1 MRMMVGHDSLDV
13 KIEMSLEMSQ
23 QRELATG
30 ARECDARSRHEKEG
44 KTPPISL
51 TSQSIKCEIGR
62 VVPAD
67 HEAPGQQMQRR
78 LQESEVANVRLVT
91 AERGLALQTK
101 RPLRQSKATEHD
113 RGDTVQTSVWKP
125 FENKASQQREW
136 CPQGCGASASHG
148 ESRHTD
154 SKKSVPIHTQHVER
168 GRALWKVHECPHTA
182 CGRREKGSVR
192 RARTEAQR

>member
-1 MRMMVGHDSLDV
+1 MSLDV
-13 KIEMSLEMSQ
+13 KIEMSQ

-30 ARECDARSRHEKEG
+30 ARGGDARSRHKQAG

-51 TSQSIKCEIGR
+51 TGQSIKCEIGR

-78 LQESEVANVRLVT
+78 LQESEVADVRLVT

-113 RGDTVQTSVWKP
+113 RGDTLQTSVWKP
-125 FENKASQQREW
+125 FETRPHNNVIGARRVAAPVPRTGEQAHGFQEVRSH
-136 CPQGCGASASHG
+136 PHAACGEG
-148 ESRHTD
+148 
-154 SKKSVPIHTQHVER
+154 KSSVER
-168 GRALWKVHECPHTA
+168 ARVPTHSVWKTRKAL
-182 CGRREKGSVR
+182 
-192 RARTEAQR
+192 